1 MADYRSTGKTTL
13 THDVLLTIA
22 RMSAL
27 EVEGVKRMAPIKGSV
42 NSLFGHGLDGVRM
55 VVEDNNVIVDLY
67 LILEN
72 DTNIREVSRS
82 VQQTVARAIVEMTG
96 LEVGHINIHIENID
110 YTAEE

>member
-22 RMSAL
+22 RLSAL
-27 EVEGVKRMAPIKGSV
+27 EVEGVKSMAPVKGGV
-42 NSLFGHGLDGVRM
+42 NSLLGRGLDGVRM

-67 LILEN
+67 LILES

-96 LEVGHINIHIENID
+96 LEVGHVNIHIEDID
-110 YTAEE
+110 YKAEA

>member
-1 MADYRSTGKTTL
+1 MADYHSTGKTTL

-67 LILEN
+67 LILES
-72 DTNIREVSRS
+72 DINIREVSRS

-96 LEVGHINIHIENID
+96 LEVGHVNIHIEDID
-110 YTAEE
+110 YKAEE

>member
-27 EVEGVKRMAPIKGSV
+27 EVEGVRGMAHVKGAV
-42 NSLFGHGLDGVRM
+42 NSLFGHGYEGVRM

-67 LILEN
+67 LILES

-96 LEVGHINIHIENID
+96 LEVGHVNIHIEDID
-110 YTAEE
+110 YKVEE

>member
-1 MADYRSTGKTTL
+1 MADYHSTGKTTL

-67 LILEN
+67 LILES
-72 DTNIREVSRS
+72 DINIREVSRS

-96 LEVGHINIHIENID
+96 LEVGHVNIHIEDID
-110 YTAEE
+110 FKAEE